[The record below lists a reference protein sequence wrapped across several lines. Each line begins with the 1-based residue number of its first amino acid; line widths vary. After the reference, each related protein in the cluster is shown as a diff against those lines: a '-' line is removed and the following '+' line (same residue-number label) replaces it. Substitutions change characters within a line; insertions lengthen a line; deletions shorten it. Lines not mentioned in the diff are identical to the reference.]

1 MSKPVINNRVI
12 YNNLLG
18 RVAQHD
24 IFVNQGVTTGDS
36 PTFNDIFIL
45 GDASITGNLYVEGN
59 TTILNT
65 NVLEFEDNVILINR
79 QETGAGVTLNQAGLE
94 VERGTLENYRMV
106 FNESDDTFRVGLISN
121 TQAVATRE
129 DNPLLD
135 GVMIWNST
143 SKRLD
148 SRNTIGID
156 LTLTSTT
163 NSTSSSTGALK
174 VSGGLGVNADINTS
188 GKFYIR
194 GTNNSNRS
202 VLWTDTSNTFNLTSP
217 AGINITPTTSI
228 RIPYDKPLTM
238 GTDNHK
244 VLVNSTTNNME
255 IWTENDINF
264 NLGFSKKITVP
275 NGIPIT
281 FSTQNEKVYADNSNN
296 MVIAGSQDINLVPGP
311 SKRVFLDF
319 DTPIC
324 FGNSNGKIY
333 GTLIEDIYLKA
344 GNNIVLS
351 PVALGNVVIPTDN
364 GIRFGNSGLQRIY
377 ANSSN
382 ELFVNSTGDIKFAV
396 TSENITITGRTHLN
410 FGNTNQYIWGETT
423 SGTLYISAT
432 TIRTSNSSQV
442 NIENT
447 TDSGNSNTGALVV
460 NGGAGII
467 KNLNVGGNVVIGGDL
482 TVSGVTTTLNTET
495 VLLEDNLLV
504 LNSGPSP
511 LSDGGML
518 VKRFQTGTSGST
530 DYAGLFYKQSDNTF
544 VFADTLSDP
553 GKSNVTING
562 YLSVRMDKL
571 FLVSTTNATGLGT
584 GGNLTIGGGASIGKD
599 LYIGGDIKMQ
609 FSNAVVLT
617 NTNGN
622 VCSIRMQ
629 PTSGGYLDISSDNS
643 IRFTSVNS
651 GELSFWNSGTEMLNV
666 NTAGNTKLT
675 STANSSGLG
684 TGGALTISGGMSLAK
699 DVFIGGQTT
708 IYSTVNSTSVTN
720 GAVMMFGG
728 LSIACDTN
736 ATYGNGG
743 SLSIAGGVYI
753 EKDLYISGNIYSNN
767 STNELYSLNL
777 TSTQPAT
784 GTSGSL
790 VSRGGITVLN
800 STNSTSLTDG
810 GSFLT
815 YGGASINRDLLVG
828 GDTQITGKATLG
840 DNLNLTGGASFR
852 TVVNSNTGANLWTY
866 LGQIGTQYNLIANER
881 GIKTCVNLA
890 INGTTPTFS
899 YDLTGDLRVNESAQ
913 FYVYKNGV
921 GDSYHLFVLSKPA
934 TTVNLQVTV
943 KDASAVFTAAEGF
956 GVAPNGTTSNFN
968 GGTWVLYW
976 TTNGKETTT
985 DYSIGDL
992 RVEGNLKIYD
1002 NVPVIGSQDTN
1013 TNKVSGR
1020 DLGITFQRYQESSD
1034 VGSGDVVND
1043 TPTMSITLPSQST
1056 ANNRQVIIGPSVN
1069 ANDNYYLDWWIKSGN
1084 QVRKVTGYNGALRV
1098 AEIDTP
1104 WTIQPVENDVVILF
1118 NTQLPSVYWDESDKT
1133 FSLSYIGRD
1142 SDILLNN
1149 GDTSLRVGS
1158 FRLTHTTPSTS
1169 STSGVLVS
1177 LGGIAISN
1185 TTDCLNSSNGGAL
1198 TIAGGAAVRKKL
1210 FVGDRISISANEIV
1224 PLPSDSLVIN
1234 QTTSS
1239 ISLWNTVGS
1248 YSSLLF
1254 GGDKIAKQY
1263 ALVNTNSDNLFSITY
1278 ASTTGSPA
1286 ISSKSLVINGDG
1298 NVGLKTT
1305 QNMNSLLTLKG
1316 GNFVTCDTDLQFLG
1330 IRGSTETVGSRIILN
1345 GNTSERTGDLELY
1358 AGATTGSMRIYT
1370 GSTQRIT
1377 VNNLGIVN
1385 VLNTNISTNS
1395 STGAFVLS
1403 GGIAIRSSVNA
1414 TSASNGGSFTTEGG
1428 VGVKRDLYIGGDF
1441 YVDGKIRTIGGVT
1454 SPNIVITNTT
1464 NCSVI
1469 SIENS
1474 SLVQINDEIIYS
1486 VSVIASPVVSSEL
1499 TEFSFTLPRRTTNF
1513 TKLNGVNIQCSGFTG
1528 DETTLFNMTGVA
1540 VVGTTNCKIKFQ
1552 SASTGVH
1559 YIQVLCRYTE
1569 G

>member
-36 PTFNDIFIL
+36 PTFNDIFVL

-79 QETGAGVTLNQAGLE
+79 LETGAGVTLNQSGLE
-94 VERGTLENYRMV
+94 VERGTLENYRIV
-106 FNESDDTFRVGLISN
+106 FNESDDTFRVGPISN

-129 DNPLLD
+129 DTPLLD

-148 SRNTIGID
+148 SRNTIAID
-156 LTLTSTT
+156 LALTSTT
-163 NSTSSSTGALK
+163 NSSSSSSGALK
-174 VSGGLGVNADINTS
+174 ISGGLGVNADINTS

-194 GTNNSNRS
+194 GTDNSNKS

-217 AGINITPTTSI
+217 AGINITPTTRV

-244 VLVNSTTNNME
+244 ILVNSSTSNME
-255 IWTENDINF
+255 IWSGNDINF

-296 MVIAGSQDINLVPGP
+296 MVVQGSQDINLIPGTG
-311 SKRVFLDF
+311 KRVFLDF

-333 GTLIEDIYLKA
+333 GTLIEDLYVKA

-351 PVALGNVVIPTDN
+351 PVALGNVIIPTDN

-396 TSENITITGRTHLN
+396 TSGNVSIIGRTQLN

-423 SGTLYISAT
+423 TGALYLSAT
-432 TIRTSNSSQV
+432 TVRTSAGSQV

-460 NGGAGII
+460 NGGAGVM

-482 TVSGVTTTLNTET
+482 TVSGITTTLNTET

-504 LNSGPSP
+504 VNSGPSP
-511 LSDGGML
+511 LSDGGLL
-518 VKRFQTGTSGST
+518 VKRFQSGTSGST

-553 GKSNVTING
+553 GKTNVMINR

-571 FLVSTTNATGLGT
+571 FIVSTENAIGLGT
-584 GGNLTIGGGASIGKD
+584 GGNLTINGGASIAKD
-599 LYIGGDIKMQ
+599 VYMGGDIRLPLAN
-609 FSNAVVLT
+609 SIILS

-622 VCSIRMQ
+622 SATIRIQ
-629 PTSGGYLDISSDNS
+629 PTSGGYISITSDNS
-643 IRFTSVNS
+643 IRLTSLNG
-651 GELSFWNSGTEMLNV
+651 GELSFWNIGTELLNI
-666 NTAGNTKLT
+666 NTTGNTKFT
-675 STANSSGLG
+675 STSNATGLG
-684 TGGALTISGGMSLAK
+684 TGGAMTISGGMSLAK
-699 DVFIGGQTT
+699 DLFVGGRAILYNTT
-708 IYSTVNSTSVTN
+708 DSTSVTSA
-720 GAVMMFGG
+720 AVVMFGG
-728 LSIACDTN
+728 LSIARNTN
-736 ATYGNGG
+736 STYGNGG
-743 SLSIAGGVYI
+743 ALTVVGGVYI

-767 STNELYSLNL
+767 SVNELYSLRL
-777 TSTQPAT
+777 TSTQPAV
-784 GTSGSL
+784 GSSGSFIN
-790 VSRGGITVLN
+790 SGGILVLN
-800 STNSTSLTDG
+800 STNSTSLSDG

-815 YGGASINRDLLVG
+815 YGGATIKRDLLVG

-852 TVVNSNTGANLWTY
+852 TVVNSQTGSNLWTY
-866 LGQIGTQYNLIANER
+866 LGQISTQYNITATER
-881 GIKTCVNLA
+881 GVRTDVNLA

-899 YDLTGDLRVNESAQ
+899 HYLTGDIETQQRAN
-913 FYVYKNGV
+913 FYVYKKNI
-921 GDSYHLFVLSKPA
+921 DNSFHAFLLSKPA
-934 TTVNLQVTV
+934 TTVNLQITT
-943 KDASAVFTAAEGF
+943 KDGNPVLTASEGSSIT
-956 GVAPNGTTSNFN
+956 PNGSTSGWN
-968 GGTWVLYW
+968 GATWIEYW
-976 TTNGKETTT
+976 STNGTETTT

-992 RVEGNLKIYD
+992 RVEGKMSVYD
-1002 NVPVIGSQDTN
+1002 NVPIIGYQDTN
-1013 TNKVSGR
+1013 TNKISGR
-1020 DLGITFQRYQESSD
+1020 DLGITFQRYQESAD
-1034 VGSGDVVND
+1034 TATGDVLSD
-1043 TPTMSITLPSQST
+1043 IPAYTTTLPSQST
-1056 ANNRQVIIGPSVN
+1056 ANTYQIVFDSN
-1069 ANDNYYLDWWIKSGN
+1069 ANSTNNYYLDWWIKTANN
-1084 QVRKVTGYNGALRV
+1084 QVRKIIGYTGALRV
-1098 AEIDTP
+1098 AEIDRP
-1104 WTIQPVENDVVILF
+1104 WATQPVEGETVTLY
-1118 NTQLPSVYWDESDKT
+1118 NTQLPTVYWDESDKT

-1142 SDILLNN
+1142 SNVLLNN
-1149 GDTSLRVGS
+1149 GDTALRCGNIN
-1158 FRLTHTTPSTS
+1158 LTQTTQSTS
-1169 STSGVLVS
+1169 ATSGALRS
-1177 LGGIAISN
+1177 NGGISISN
-1185 TTDCLNSSNGGAL
+1185 TTDSINCSNGGSF
-1198 TIAGGAAVRKKL
+1198 TTAGGVAVRKKL
-1210 FVGDRISISANEIV
+1210 FVGDKLCIGANSTS
-1224 PLPSDSLVIN
+1224 PADSFTIN

-1254 GGDKIAKQY
+1254 GGDKLSKQY

-1278 ASTTGSPA
+1278 ASTTESPN

-1298 NVGLKTT
+1298 NIGLKTT

-1316 GNFVTCDTDLQFLG
+1316 GNFVACDTDSQFIGL
-1330 IRGSTETVGSRIILN
+1330 RGSTETAGSRILLN
-1345 GNTSERTGDLELY
+1345 GNVSARTGDLELY
-1358 AGATTGSMRIYT
+1358 SGATTGSVRINT
-1370 GSTQRIT
+1370 ANTERVLVDNI
-1377 VNNLGIVN
+1377 GIVN
-1385 VLNTNISTNS
+1385 VLNTNVS
-1395 STGAFVLS
+1395 SNASSGALVVT
-1403 GGIAIRSSVNA
+1403 GGIGIKSSVNA
-1414 TSASNGGSFTTEGG
+1414 TSATNGGSLTTDGG
-1428 VGVKRDLYIGGDF
+1428 LGVKRDVYIGGDL
-1441 YVDGKIRTIGGVT
+1441 YLTGKINTVGGVT
-1454 SPNIVITNTT
+1454 SPSIVLTNTT
-1464 NCSVI
+1464 NCTIVSV
-1469 SIENS
+1469 ENS
-1474 SLVQINDEIIYS
+1474 SLIQINGEIIYN
-1486 VSVIASPVVSSEL
+1486 VSVVVNPVVSSEL
-1499 TEFSFTLPRRTTNF
+1499 TEFRFTLPRRSTNF
-1513 TKLNGVNIQCSGFTG
+1513 TKINGVNIQCSGFTG
-1528 DETTLFNMTGVA
+1528 DETTLFNMTGLA
-1540 VVGTTNCKIKFQ
+1540 LVGTTDCKIKFQ

-1559 YIQVLCRYTE
+1559 YIQILCRYSE
-1569 G
+1569 V